1 MKNAL
6 LLFSVLAVTF
16 GCKKEES
23 APFNPTEPKALWVK
37 FDAEEQPFKT
47 RTILDLKPLAL
58 PPGADTGITQY
69 MIDFNGDGA
78 WEVWI
83 TQYNTAKFELN
94 SKRIRKDIEVRV
106 DYSIVQSI
114 PDGRVLTGKYN
125 NSTSVDSNFLL
136 SYASPLNSPFFDT
149 VWEQK
154 FTSSFP
160 QWFEISDSLDVL
172 AESTEW
178 KYKYTAS
185 LDGYDTGFFLYSNR
199 TLESTNP
206 QYPTHYEVTNL
217 VHNGWLGQSKKIMV
231 FKWFVGQPTFKYYY
245 GWMELSVS
253 ESGSLTIHKVVY
265 QID

>member
-1 MKNAL
+1 MLKKS
-6 LLFSVLAVTF
+6 LFYSRLLAVTSWLQ
-16 GCKKEES
+16 KRRT

-206 QYPTHYEVTNL
+206 QYPTHYELTNL
-217 VHNGWLGQSKKIMV
+217 VIQVGLVNRKQIMV
-231 FKWFVGQPTFKYYY
+231 FKWFVEIHLQ
-245 GWMELSVS
+245 V
-253 ESGSLTIHKVVY
+253 TITVG
-265 QID
+265 